1 MRAIIHTAQ
10 PIYIGSNNL
19 VQHYWLIVQRTYYD
33 YGKNV
38 TIL

>member
-1 MRAIIHTAQ
+1 MHAIIHTAQ
-10 PIYIGSNNL
+10 PIFRQYNL